1 MLILLL
7 KLLTP
12 TASACLWDTDTLA
25 AELAG
30 MPDIT
35 TVLTGRFDRHPP
47 AYYEH
52 RLELVQRRLAHTPD
66 QLSAYDD
73 AAVALD
79 RLGRPTEAIAMME
92 QKATMMEEVAAA
104 LAAHT
109 ERSPESEQADAVM
122 LAEHR
127 YRLLANQGTFYAHRW
142 LSGSRSPADLA
153 QAITLVEAA
162 IALNPDAHFGREV
175 IQLKALYWLR
185 DAPPLTQPVDILMQ
199 PGLLGFED
207 WTGQT
212 IAAVSS
218 DEVDPELE
226 LAIEGLAGLIV
237 LGAAWESP
245 DIHLALSRALNASGQ
260 STLAW
265 MARLRTI
272 ELLDAGQRLHQ
283 PTTIP
288 VSVIRSTLLDE
299 SMMFTNHDAS
309 IANSFAIKRGK
320 AVEWRAARQAWVEAG
335 LAAGRHPDTD
345 SSFWDGA
352 P

>member
-7 KLLTP
+7 QFLVQP
-12 TASACLWDTDTLA
+12 ASACLWDSDTLA
-25 AELAG
+25 AEQAG

-35 TVLTGRFDRHPP
+35 AVLTGQFDRHPP
-47 AYYEH
+47 GYYER
-52 RLELVQRRLAHTPD
+52 RLEIVQRQLELTPS

-79 RLGRPTEAIAMME
+79 RLGRPTEAIALME
-92 QKATMMEEVAAA
+92 QKATMMEEVATSLAA
-104 LAAHT
+104 LT
-109 ERSPESEQADAVM
+109 ERSPESKEADATM
-122 LAEHR
+122 LSEHR

-142 LSGSRSPADLA
+142 LSGGRSPADLA
-153 QAITLVEAA
+153 QAIALVEEA

-207 WTGQT
+207 WTSQT

-218 DEVDPELE
+218 DEIDPELE

-265 MARLRTI
+265 MARLRTV
-272 ELLDAGQRLHQ
+272 ELIDSGKRFYQ

-288 VSVIRSTLLDE
+288 IEDLRSALLDE
-299 SMMFTNHDAS
+299 SLMITRHDAS
-309 IANSFAIKRGK
+309 VAQVFTTKR
-320 AVEWRAARQAWVEAG
+320 AEADAWRAARQACVETG
-335 LAAGRHPDTD
+335 LAEGRHPDTD
-345 SSFWDGA
+345 SSFWTGA

>member
-1 MLILLL
+1 
-7 KLLTP
+7 
-12 TASACLWDTDTLA
+12 
-25 AELAG
+25 
-30 MPDIT
+30 
-35 TVLTGRFDRHPP
+35 
-47 AYYEH
+47 
-52 RLELVQRRLAHTPD
+52 
-66 QLSAYDD
+66 
-73 AAVALD
+73 
-79 RLGRPTEAIAMME
+79 MME
-92 QKATMMEEVAAA
+92 QKATMMKEVAAA

-109 ERSPESEQADAVM
+109 ERSPESKQADAVM
-122 LAEHR
+122 LADHR

-142 LSGSRSPADLA
+142 LAGSRSPTDLA
-153 QAITLVEAA
+153 QAIALVEAA

-185 DAPPLTQPVDILMQ
+185 DAPPLTDPRDILMQ
-199 PGLLGFED
+199 PRLLGFED
-207 WTGQT
+207 WIRQT

-265 MARLRTI
+265 MARLRTV
-272 ELLDAGQRLHQ
+272 ELLDAGKQFHQ

-288 VSVIRSTLLDE
+288 VTVIRSALLHE
-299 SMMFTNHDAS
+299 SMMFTNRDAS
-309 IANSFAIKRGK
+309 IADALAIKRGE
-320 AVEWRAARQAWVEAG
+320 ADAWRAARQAWVEDG

-345 SSFWDGA
+345 SSFWTGA